1 MSLLNKIASL
11 GIGEVISSAGKL
23 ALDLRTAL
31 TGDLSPEQKTRLQE
45 AAMQL
50 EKKAKDAQ
58 MELTRLQTEVILAE
72 ARGSWMQ
79 RNWRPILMLSIIA
92 IVVNNY
98 IFFPY
103 FTLFGLPATMLELP
117 EFLWDLMKIGVGGYV
132 VGRSVEKVAK
142 TKWRENR
149 E

>member
-1 MSLLNKIASL
+1 MSLLSKIASL
-11 GIGEVISSAGKL
+11 GIGEVVSSAGKL

-58 MELTRLQTEVILAE
+58 MELTRLQVEVVLAE

-79 RNWRPILMLSIIA
+79 RNWRPILMLSIVA

-98 IFFPY
+98 ILFPY
-103 FTLFGLPATMLELP
+103 FSLFGLPATMLELP
-117 EFLWDLMKIGVGGYV
+117 EFFWDLMKIGVGGYV
-132 VGRSVEKVAK
+132 IGRSVEKVAR
-142 TKWRENR
+142 TKWNR